1 MEEKENYSNSNSECE
16 IIYDN
21 VLRSDYRFKIILIG
35 NSGVGKTCIVNKAK
49 KNKFKLDEKSTLGIE
64 FYNINVKIDN
74 KIINLQIWDTC
85 GQEKYHAITKNY
97 YAKTSLA
104 VFIYDITSRKSL
116 INLEEWM
123 DDLKNVISPDIKMY
137 LVGNKNDI
145 LERDVKE
152 DDVNKFLKNENFIKK
167 IETSA
172 KEGNSCQELFMDIAK
187 ILYEDS
193 KKHSSKEESLSQNK
207 KIVNVEKEKD
217 KEKNSN
223 SNGCFC

>member
-49 KNKFKLDEKSTLGIE
+49 KNKFSLDEKSTLGIE

-74 KIINLQIWDTC
+74 KIIDLQIWDTC

-137 LVGNKNDI
+137 LVGNKNDV

-152 DDVNKFLKNENFIKK
+152 DDVNKFFKNESFIKK
-167 IETSA
+167 LKPLLKKEIAA
-172 KEGNSCQELFMDIAK
+172 KNYLWTLQKFFMK
-187 ILYEDS
+187 IQKAFIKRRKFEP
-193 KKHSSKEESLSQNK
+193 K
-207 KIVNVEKEKD
+207 
-217 KEKNSN
+217 
-223 SNGCFC
+223 